1 MRNNVAIIIPAFNEE
16 SSILNI
22 IEKSLL
28 YGDPIVVD
36 DGSTDQ
42 TKKIVINKGVEI
54 LTHNL
59 NLGYDEALSTGLK
72 YAFKNGYEFAIT
84 IDADGQHNPEIIK
97 IFSENL
103 KKGDDLVL
111 GYRDEM
117 QRVAENLFS
126 FISKIIWKVKDPL
139 CGMKGYRL
147 SLIKDHG
154 PINTFDSYG
163 TEFAMRLVKKDI
175 KFSEVHVIT
184 NKRLDDSRIGGT
196 FFTNIK
202 IIQILLTLLFGLGT
216 NSGNICG
223 KS

>member
-1 MRNNVAIIIPAFNEE
+1 MTNNVAIIIPAFNEE
-16 SSILNI
+16 SSISNI

-54 LTHNL
+54 LSHNC

-72 YAFKNGYEFAIT
+72 YAFENGYEFAIT

-103 KKGDDLVL
+103 KQGNDLVL
-111 GYRDEM
+111 GYRDKM
-117 QRVAENLFS
+117 QRVSENFFS
-126 FISKIIWKVKDPL
+126 VISKIVWKVKDPL

-147 SLIKDHG
+147 SLIKDYG
-154 PINTFDSYG
+154 PIKTFNSYG
-163 TEFAMRLVKKDI
+163 TEFAMRLVKKNI
-175 KFSEVHVIT
+175 KFSQVYVIT
-184 NKRLDDSRIGGT
+184 NNRLDNSRIGGT
-196 FFTNIK
+196 FFTNLK
-202 IIQILLTLLFGLGT
+202 IIQILFILLIGLRT
-216 NSGNICG
+216 D
-223 KS
+223 